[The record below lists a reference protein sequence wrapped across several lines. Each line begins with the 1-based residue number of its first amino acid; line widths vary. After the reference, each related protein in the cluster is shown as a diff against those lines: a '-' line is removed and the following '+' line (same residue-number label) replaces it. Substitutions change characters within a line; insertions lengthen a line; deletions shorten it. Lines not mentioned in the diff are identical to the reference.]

1 MNKFVAIN
9 EITSKNLL
17 DLESAL
23 SHEDDSA
30 IILNIQTNQ
39 ILLANTLACKTLGY
53 MKNEIIDS
61 DLSNIV
67 STSFSPIKIQ
77 NSNYGKNTS
86 IELCQFIT
94 KSGFSFIA
102 ERKTREIKIDNQTC
116 QLICFK
122 DLAEIVN
129 DSGIK
134 KETKGLIPLYEK
146 ILDINQEVLCVNQDM
161 FFKNMVY
168 SLANKLN
175 VRWVMICKL
184 IQSHGS
190 KKSQILSLWDQ
201 SKFQSEIVY
210 DLKATPCEQAYKTK
224 EVFFCDKDVTKL
236 FPKDLL
242 AIDWGVE
249 SYLGVPILSDKG
261 ESLGLLI
268 AMDDKPIQENQYME
282 YKAIMEFF
290 SLRCANEIVLDRYRQ
305 QKEFTQPLKKR
316 LESSPKWR
324 SLSKREFE
332 VFEYLASGLSSKSIA
347 KKISVTLPTVK
358 FHLKNIYRKLDLK
371 GRKGVLKLYAQTIQ

>member
-1 MNKFVAIN
+1 MYKLVKIN
-9 EITSKNLL
+9 EVTSENLL

-23 SHEDDSA
+23 NHEDDSV
-30 IILNIQTNQ
+30 IIVNIQTNQ

-53 MKNEIIDS
+53 LKHEIIDS
-61 DLSNIV
+61 DLGNIV

-77 NSNYGKNTS
+77 NPKDDKKTLV
-86 IELCQFIT
+86 ELCQFIT

-102 ERKTREIKIDNQTC
+102 ERKNREIKIDDQNC
-116 QLICFK
+116 QLIFFK
-122 DLAEIVN
+122 NLAEIAS

-134 KETKGLIPLYEK
+134 KETKGLMSFYKK
-146 ILDINQEVLCVNQDM
+146 ILDTNQEVLCVNQDM

-168 SLANKLN
+168 SLSNKLN

-184 IQSHGS
+184 IQSHSS
-190 KKSQILSLWDQ
+190 KKAKILSLWDQ

-210 DLKATPCEQAYKTK
+210 ELKGTPCEKAYTTK

-249 SYLGVPILSDKG
+249 SYLGVPILSNIGDP
-261 ESLGLLI
+261 LGLLI
-268 AMDDKPIQENQYME
+268 AMDDKPMQENQYME
-282 YKAIMEFF
+282 YRAIMEFF
-290 SLRCANEIVLDRYRQ
+290 SLRCANEIILDAN
-305 QKEFTQPLKKR
+305 KHKIDFTRPLKNR
-316 LESSPKWR
+316 VESSKKYK

-332 VFEYLASGLSSKSIA
+332 VFKYLVSGLSSKSIA
-347 KKISVTLPTVK
+347 DKISVTLPTVK
-358 FHLKNIYRKLDLK
+358 FHLKNIYKKLDLK
-371 GRKGVLKLYAQTIQ
+371 GRKGVLELYAQHMQ

>member
-1 MNKFVAIN
+1 MNKCVAIN

-67 STSFSPIKIQ
+67 SKSFSPIKIEDPKD
-77 NSNYGKNTS
+77 GKKKS
-86 IELCQFIT
+86 ILCQFIT

-102 ERKTREIKIDNQTC
+102 ERKNREIKIDNQTC

-122 DLAEIVN
+122 GLAEIFS

-134 KETKGLIPLYEK
+134 KATEELIPFYKK
-146 ILDINQEVLCVNQDM
+146 ILEINEEVLCVNQDM

-184 IQSHGS
+184 IQLHGP
-190 KKSQILSLWDQ
+190 KKSKILSLWDQ
-201 SKFQSEIVY
+201 SRFQSEIVY
-210 DLKATPCEQAYKTK
+210 DLKGTPCEKAYTTK
-224 EVFFCDKDVTKL
+224 EVFFCNKL
-236 FPKDLL
+236 
-242 AIDWGVE
+242 
-249 SYLGVPILSDKG
+249 
-261 ESLGLLI
+261 
-268 AMDDKPIQENQYME
+268 
-282 YKAIMEFF
+282 
-290 SLRCANEIVLDRYRQ
+290 
-305 QKEFTQPLKKR
+305 
-316 LESSPKWR
+316 
-324 SLSKREFE
+324 
-332 VFEYLASGLSSKSIA
+332 A
-347 KKISVTLPTVK
+347 K
-358 FHLKNIYRKLDLK
+358 Y
-371 GRKGVLKLYAQTIQ
+371 

>member
-1 MNKFVAIN
+1 MNKFAAIN
-9 EITSKNLL
+9 KITSKNFL

-23 SHEDDSA
+23 SHEEDSA
-30 IILNIQTNQ
+30 IVVNIQTNQ

-67 STSFSPIKIQ
+67 SKSFSPIKIEDPKD
-77 NSNYGKNTS
+77 GKKKS
-86 IELCQFIT
+86 ILCQFIT

-102 ERKTREIKIDNQTC
+102 ERKNREIKIDNQTC

-122 DLAEIVN
+122 DLVAIVS

-134 KETKGLIPLYEK
+134 KETKGLMSLYKK

-168 SLANKLN
+168 SLSNKLN

-190 KKSQILSLWDQ
+190 KKSKILSLWDQ

-210 DLKATPCEQAYKTK
+210 DLKGTPCEKAYKTN
-224 EVFFCDKDVTKL
+224 EVFFCN
-236 FPKDLL
+236 
-242 AIDWGVE
+242 
-249 SYLGVPILSDKG
+249 KG
-261 ESLGLLI
+261 IKS
-268 AMDDKPIQENQYME
+268 KCKY
-282 YKAIMEFF
+282 YW
-290 SLRCANEIVLDRYRQ
+290 
-305 QKEFTQPLKKR
+305 QK
-316 LESSPKWR
+316 
-324 SLSKREFE
+324 
-332 VFEYLASGLSSKSIA
+332 
-347 KKISVTLPTVK
+347 
-358 FHLKNIYRKLDLK
+358 
-371 GRKGVLKLYAQTIQ
+371 